1 MLSVSSTDQVFRQLL
16 GCPSV
21 LPKASGDRKTTSSE
35 TTVNTVFLVTLIS
48 ELPPITSTLFTNL
61 LKTVRGRILTS
72 MEHRSYMGGSPGPSI
87 VPVALLLL
95 FLSPHSL
102 GEETYQLA
110 EERDVEIL
118 RTLPH
123 NSSSFTQ
130 GLEVQGKSI
139 FESSGLYGH
148 SRLSEIDSQNGEV
161 IRQVS
166 IDDSYFGEG
175 ITVKDQSIIM
185 LTWREGVALEFDI
198 SNFTIIGNFSFE
210 GEGWGLCYNGE
221 HMVTSNG
228 TSELSFRD
236 PINFETN
243 FTVLVTWDG
252 NPVSNLNELECVDDK
267 IYANVWM
274 EDIILEISST
284 SGAVK
289 SYASLISI
297 SSSQGN
303 SSEEVLNGIA
313 FDQNSEGF
321 WITGKNWTEMYLVN
335 FTISKVIL
343 SPDESS
349 GFPISVA
356 ALGATIVS
364 AILLFR
370 ITLTRKEPETPNFKD
385 SHR

>member
-1 MLSVSSTDQVFRQLL
+1 
-16 GCPSV
+16 
-21 LPKASGDRKTTSSE
+21 
-35 TTVNTVFLVTLIS
+35 
-48 ELPPITSTLFTNL
+48 
-61 LKTVRGRILTS
+61 
-72 MEHRSYMGGSPGPSI
+72 MEHRSYMGGGLGASI

-95 FLSPHSL
+95 LLSTHST
-102 GEETYQLA
+102 GAENFQLA

-118 RTLPH
+118 RTIPH

-130 GLEVQGKSI
+130 GLEAQGKSI

-198 SNFTIIGNFSFE
+198 SNFSIIGNFSFE

-236 PINFETN
+236 PNSFETN

-252 NPVSNLNELECVDDK
+252 NPVSNLNELECVDEK

-274 EDIILEISST
+274 EDTILEISST

-289 SYASLISI
+289 SYASPISI
-297 SSSQGN
+297 SSAQGN

-313 FDQNSEGF
+313 FDQNSGGF

-335 FTISKVIL
+335 FTIPEVIL
-343 SPDESS
+343 SPDEPL
-349 GFPISVA
+349 GYPILVA
-356 ALGATIVS
+356 ASGVTIVS

-370 ITLTRKEPETPNFKD
+370 ITLHKKEPETPNFKD